1 MAGSTIPDTM
11 IDLLTTDVV
20 ASIATV
26 RPDGAPAI
34 ANSWIDYDGTHVMTS
49 SSGGSRKAENIRKN
63 PHVAISVVDRT
74 NPWRYLIIRGRVI
87 EIRPDKDLSF
97 IDRLSR
103 RYVGSDYGTRA
114 TDRDIFV
121 IAIDYVRA
129 VGA

>member
-1 MAGSTIPDTM
+1 MASTTIPDTL
-11 IDLLTTDVV
+11 IDLLTTDIV

-49 SSGGSRKAENIRKN
+49 SAGGSRKASNIRTN

-74 NPWRYLIIRGRVI
+74 NPWRYLIIRGRVV
-87 EIRPDKDLSF
+87 EIRPDEDLAF
-97 IDRLSR
+97 IDKMSR
-103 RYVGSDYGTRA
+103 RYTGSAYANRA
-114 TDRDIFV
+114 TDRDVFV
-121 IAIDYVRA
+121 IAVDYVPA